1 VKGKAVK
8 VIPGQQAILTNGSG
22 DVKLVKN
29 ADVDAAIA
37 WKNGQFMF
45 AGSSIQVVM
54 RQLERWYDVEVS
66 YAPNVSKEE
75 FVGTMTRYANIS
87 SVLKML
93 ERTGTVKFEIQGRK
107 VLVK

>member
-1 VKGKAVK
+1 
-8 VIPGQQAILTNGSG
+8 
-22 DVKLVKN
+22 
-29 ADVDAAIA
+29 
-37 WKNGQFMF
+37 MF
-45 AGSSIQVVM
+45 TGSSIQLVM

-93 ERTGTVKFEIQGRK
+93 ERTGTVKFEVHGKK